1 MKLIEV
7 LHEIEKTAKL
17 SKFAQN
23 VILVAVSKTKPASD
37 IMELYDHGQ
46 RVFGE
51 NYVEE
56 LIEKSKQLPKDIKW
70 HFIGHLQSNKIKQLL
85 SVENLD
91 CIQTV
96 DSIKLCQKLN
106 KRLEEQGRILNIYT
120 QVKITEE
127 ESKFGVEESELPEL
141 LDYIKANCP
150 KLVLKG
156 LMTIGPVGDLSVFR
170 KLRMIKED
178 LEQTGKYGTLELSMG
193 MSADYQQAI
202 LEGATVVRIGSALF
216 GPRTYKPK

>member
-7 LHEIEKTAKL
+7 LHEIEKAAKL

-23 VILVAVSKTKPASD
+23 VVLVAVSKTKPASE
-37 IMELYDHGQ
+37 IMELYEHGQ
-46 RVFGE
+46 RNFGE
-51 NYVEE
+51 NYVDE
-56 LIEKSKQLPKDIKW
+56 LVEKAKKLPGEIKW

-106 KRLEEQGRILNIYT
+106 KRLEEQNRVLNIYT
-120 QVKITEE
+120 QVKISEE
-127 ESKFGVEESELPEL
+127 ESKSGVDESELPEL
-141 LDYIKANCP
+141 LDFIKTNCP
-150 KLVLKG
+150 KLVLRG
-156 LMTIGPVGDLSVFR
+156 LMTIGPVGDIGVFR
-170 KLRMIKED
+170 KLKAIKD
-178 LEQTGKYGTLELSMG
+178 QLEKTGKYGTLELSMG

-202 LEGATVVRIGSALF
+202 IEGATVVRIGSALF
-216 GPRTYKPK
+216 GPRTYPPK